1 MLKVMVE
8 ISASA
13 NVDLSNRAALDQ
25 HMRSMGVEP
34 DTELDPVPMNEQ
46 GSGADRRPT
55 SVIVNGWIS
64 DETKIEALE
73 RRPDVIKV
81 WHDTQ
86 IAPFGN

>member
-13 NVDLSNRAALDQ
+13 DVDLNNRDALDQ

-46 GSGADRRPT
+46 GSGSDRRPT
-55 SVIVNGWIS
+55 SVIVNGFIA
-64 DETKIEALE
+64 DESRIEALE